1 MAPREA
7 AALVPSLA
15 PDPRLPPVLPL
26 DGKAPAVADRQRK
39 LCDPA
44 DENVGMML
52 VEKLF
57 LFECQ

>member
-1 MAPREA
+1 MATREA

-44 DENVGMML
+44 DENVGMMGGND
-52 VEKLF
+52 EKRNKH
-57 LFECQ
+57 

>member
-15 PDPRLPPVLPL
+15 PDPRLPPILSL
-26 DGKAPAVADRQRK
+26 DGKASAVADRQRK
-39 LCDPA
+39 PRGPA
-44 DENVGMML
+44 NENMGMML